1 MCPRTIRFS
10 LARSFFLCR
19 FLRNLPARVII
30 VTLPVGGCRSLLLRQ
45 NGLGGRVQGKVK
57 GEGRRAKGE
66 GNDFEIFVAVH
77 KFEGGGRA
85 YLNTDRA
92 FPASDS
98 FS

>member
-10 LARSFFLCR
+10 LARSFFPCR

-30 VTLPVGGCRSLLLRQ
+30 VTPPVGGCRSLLLRQ
-45 NGLGGRVQGKVK
+45 NGLGERVR
-57 GEGRRAKGE
+57 GEAKGE